1 MICAAEALDEGATS
15 RSTETN
21 TREIRVM
28 AIQPTQPQGVG
39 GVLDT
44 AFHLYKSSFS
54 AVWPISLLM
63 ALVNVLPLG
72 YLIVA
77 GPSLDPASLGSNPF
91 AIYQNPMTLIV
102 ALTCFVLGTWV
113 LSALLLKQRAIG
125 ADQELSI
132 GGAFQAALPRLLA
145 VVIATILMGLAILV
159 GLIALIVP
167 GVILMVSLFLYMV
180 VLLFDDKGA
189 FDALA
194 GSHKLIWGNWWRTCA
209 VLSVLAILMFVVL
222 FALGFVGALVLPF
235 AGFALKDAYTIA
247 MVIQAVTNFALYVF
261 LGPFGSA
268 ALIAL
273 YWDLKLRK
281 EGGDLAARVNAL
293 SAA

>member
-1 MICAAEALDEGATS
+1 
-15 RSTETN
+15 
-21 TREIRVM
+21 M

-44 AFHLYKSSFS
+44 AFQLFKSSFA
-54 AVWPISLLM
+54 AVWPISLLL

-77 GPSLDPASLGSNPF
+77 GPKLDLGSFGGNPF
-91 AIYQNPMTLIV
+91 AMYENPMTLIISLV
-102 ALTCFVLGTWV
+102 CGVLSMWV

-125 ADQELSI
+125 TDQELST
-132 GGAFQAALPRLLA
+132 GDAFQKSLPRVVP
-145 VVIATILMGLAILV
+145 VVIASISFGIAVVLGLL
-159 GLIALIVP
+159 LLLVP
-167 GVILMVSLFLYMV
+167 GVILAVSLFLYMV
-180 VLLFDDKGA
+180 VLLFDDKSA
-189 FDALA
+189 FESLS
-194 GSHKLIWGNWWRTCA
+194 GSHKLVWGNWWRTCA
-209 VLSVLAILMFVVL
+209 VLTLLSILMFVIL
-222 FALGFVGALVLPF
+222 FTLGFVGALVLPF
-235 AGFALKDAYTIA
+235 AGFAVSDAFMIA
-247 MVIQAVTNFALYVF
+247 MVIQAITNVAFYIF